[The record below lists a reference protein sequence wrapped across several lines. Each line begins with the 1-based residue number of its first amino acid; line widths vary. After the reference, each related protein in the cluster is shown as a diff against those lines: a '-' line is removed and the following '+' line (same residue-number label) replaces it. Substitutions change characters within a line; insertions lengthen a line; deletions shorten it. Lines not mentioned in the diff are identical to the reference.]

1 MNIFE
6 ENSFNACGNPY
17 EKVTSVVLCFVN
29 EARGVQISIG
39 KMGLVFSRSEKSQE
53 LMLSWPMIA

>member
-17 EKVTSVVLCFVN
+17 EKVTSVDCLVN

-39 KMGLVFSRSEKSQE
+39 KMGLVISRWEKSQE
-53 LMLSWPMIA
+53 LMLSWPMIG